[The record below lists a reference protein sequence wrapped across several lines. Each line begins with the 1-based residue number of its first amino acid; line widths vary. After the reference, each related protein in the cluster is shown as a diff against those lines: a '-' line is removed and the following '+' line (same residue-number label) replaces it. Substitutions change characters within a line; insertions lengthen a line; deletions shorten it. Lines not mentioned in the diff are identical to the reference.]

1 MIDLSLMKDW
11 LGVISTCIAVLT
23 AIYAWLTKRAADNSR
38 ELKDLTTKVTE
49 LATATDKRLGKIEAD
64 MKHMPD
70 AEALVEL
77 KLALADMKGSF
88 GRFEEK
94 MAAVSRTVVRVE
106 EFLLK
111 NGGERGDR

>member
-11 LGVISTCIAVLT
+11 LSVISTGMAVL
-23 AIYAWLTKRAADNSR
+23 AAVYAFLTKRAAQNTTAL
-38 ELKDLTTKVTE
+38 EKLTENVNK
-49 LATATDKRLGKIEAD
+49 LATETDKRLGKIEAD

-77 KLALADMKGSF
+77 KLAISEMKGSF

-94 MAAVSRTVVRVE
+94 MTSMSRTVVRVE

-111 NGGERGDR
+111 NGSERGDR

>member
-1 MIDLSLMKDW
+1 MIDLSIMKDW

-23 AIYAWLTKRAADNSR
+23 AIYAWLTKRAADNS
-38 ELKDLTTKVTE
+38 KDLKELAKQVTE
-49 LATATDKRLGKIEAD
+49 LASATDKRLGKIEAD

-77 KLALADMKGSF
+77 KLAISEMKGSF

-94 MAAVSRTVVRVE
+94 MTSMSRTVVRVE
-106 EFLLK
+106 EFLMK
-111 NGGERGDR
+111 KGGD